1 MPASPRRHAAPAVA
15 LGILAALAAGIVLN
29 QSTAA
34 GASPSDFSLRFE
46 GGTFRY
52 DDVPPLQGPDEFDP
66 SPGDSFVLTN
76 HLFRGKDRVGKL
88 AATCVVVKA
97 AKQPEDARLLCHGVY
112 TLPGGTVSGST
123 TPRLGGSRTVI
134 AITGGTGRYVDAGG
148 VATERSTGEETG
160 EVHFDFAG

>member
-1 MPASPRRHAAPAVA
+1 MSASPRRHTAPAVV
-15 LGILAALAAGIVLN
+15 LGILAVLATGIVLN
-29 QSTAA
+29 QSTAS
-34 GASPSDFSLRFE
+34 GASPRDFSLRFE

-76 HLFRGKDRVGKL
+76 PLFRGNDRVGRL
-88 AATCVVVKA
+88 AATCVVVKGA
-97 AKQPEDARLLCHGVY
+97 TQPENARLLCHGVY
-112 TLPGGTVSGST
+112 TLPGGTISGST
-123 TPRLGGSRTVI
+123 TPRIGGARTVI

-148 VATERSTGEETG
+148 VATERSTGEDTG